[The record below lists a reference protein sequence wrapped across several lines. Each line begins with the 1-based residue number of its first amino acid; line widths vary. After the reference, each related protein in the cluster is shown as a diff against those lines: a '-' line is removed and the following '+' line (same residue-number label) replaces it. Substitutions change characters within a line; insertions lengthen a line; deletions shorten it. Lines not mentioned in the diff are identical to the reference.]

1 MRQSTVL
8 WRCPCDFNDFTG
20 RSLWFC
26 LSCLGTHCMDMG
38 YSLLL
43 NLRGQQTS
51 EFSRCA
57 VTCSVGNWLGWRG
70 NVYIEQK
77 RERAARFHDVLMT
90 QSTVQDWRSKQA
102 FLNLGALLL
111 AIVAPQSQGN
121 KHTWSWQIHTTGG
134 QVSIRPS
141 NSAKGSPARPV
152 DFSFCHVRAFYLQVA
167 LGNKW

>member
-1 MRQSTVL
+1 MRPSTVL

-38 YSLLL
+38 YSTYV
-43 NLRGQQTS
+43 G
-51 EFSRCA
+51 SRLQSSQGA
-57 VTCSVGNWLGWRG
+57 LSRVAWATGWAG
-70 NVYIEQK
+70 VVMFYIEQK

-152 DFSFCHVRAFYLQVA
+152 NFSFCHVSAFYLQVA